1 MFTKA
6 NNMLNYTLQ
15 IYIDGMWQDAANI
28 KVHESDSVVEQ
39 TTAYRLEYAV
49 EHLNEVGASACSINC
64 PVELAET
71 FRQRPWFGYLED
83 ILPAGAGCRWW
94 VKQLGIADLPIYEQ
108 KLALLKHAVIAP
120 VGNLRIKECVEEA
133 SKNIERVY
141 FSTEEVASKNN
152 DFLTYAQQL
161 GAASGGATGAGG
173 EAPKLLLS
181 QDHDDRIWIDTLQTD
196 DVQGCIKYLVKF
208 PRGKAT
214 DIDKD
219 ILRAEYHFYQE
230 LHAIGVETIDTEHMQ
245 LIESEHGPSLW
256 LPRFDI
262 ESNNGQ
268 RAQHGLE
275 SIYSLMKKAEGSLRH
290 QDVFNCL
297 SKVLNCRSEE
307 DHNQF
312 AIEYL
317 WRDLLNI
324 AFSNTDNHGRNM
336 SVIKR
341 GQDIEL
347 APVYDFAPM
356 KFDPEVITRST
367 TWGQP
372 LEVGGEYDFPQ
383 IVASLDGISPTIVLE
398 ALKQKATSLTG
409 LYERLRARGAPLS
422 ILDAPSARYRTL
434 DKQLQNWGII

>member
-1 MFTKA
+1 MFTLA
-6 NNMLNYTLQ
+6 NSVVNFTLQ
-15 IYIDGMWQDAANI
+15 IYVNGKWRDAANI
-28 KVHESDSVVEQ
+28 CVHETANNAEQ

-49 EHLNEVGASACSINC
+49 DHLKEVGASACSVHC

-71 FRQRPWFGYLED
+71 FRQRPWFGYLDD
-83 ILPAGAGCRWW
+83 ILPAGAGRRWW
-94 VKQLGIADLPIYEQ
+94 IKQLGIANLPIYEQ
-108 KLALLKHAVIAP
+108 KLALLTHAVIAP

-133 SKNIERVY
+133 TASMEQVY
-141 FSTEEVASKNN
+141 FSIDDVISRNH

-181 QDHDDRIWIDTLQTD
+181 KNPDGPIWIDTLQTNHI
-196 DVQGCIKYLVKF
+196 QEHINYLVKF

-214 DIDKD
+214 TIDKD
-219 ILRAEYHFYQE
+219 ILRAEFHFYHE
-230 LHAIGVETIDTEHMQ
+230 LNALGVETIDTEHML
-245 LIESEHGPSLW
+245 LIEGEHGPSLW

-262 ESNNGQ
+262 ESHNGE
-268 RAQHGLE
+268 RIQHGLE
-275 SIYSLMKKAEGSLRH
+275 SIYSLINKAEGTLRH
-290 QDVFNCL
+290 QDVFHCL
-297 SKVLNCRSEE
+297 CGVLNCNLEKSRNEL
-307 DHNQF
+307 
-312 AIEYL
+312 AVEYI

-341 GQDIEL
+341 GRNIEL

-372 LEVGGEYDFPQ
+372 LEVGGEYDFPN
-383 IVASLDGISPTIVLE
+383 IVASLHGISPTAVL
-398 ALKQKATSLTG
+398 ATLRQKAQLLLG
-409 LYERLRARGAPLS
+409 LYERLAIRGVPQS
-422 ILDAPSARYRTL
+422 ILNAPSARYKTIGSKL
-434 DKQLQNWGII
+434 EAWGIL